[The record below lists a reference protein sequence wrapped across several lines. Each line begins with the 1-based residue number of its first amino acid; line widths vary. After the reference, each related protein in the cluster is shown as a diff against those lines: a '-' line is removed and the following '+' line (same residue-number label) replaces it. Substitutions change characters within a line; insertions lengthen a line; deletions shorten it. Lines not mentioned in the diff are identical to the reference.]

1 MSNSS
6 FIRVAFFDLGDTL
19 IGDQRDWLPGAQ
31 ATLAKLCEKKIR
43 LGLISNTANLSR
55 EEILEFLPED
65 FDLDLFEKQLVIFSS
80 EVKLEKP
87 NPEIFQLAIK
97 RAKVKPKQC
106 LFCTEE
112 PSHILIAKK
121 EKMQTAAVK
130 KPPHSD
136 IGNLVEKLINRGL
149 LPV

>member
-1 MSNSS
+1 MSNSG
-6 FIRVAFFDLGDTL
+6 FIRVAFFDLGGTL
-19 IGDQRDWLPGAQ
+19 IGDKRDWLPGAH

-55 EEILEFLPED
+55 AEIIKLLPED
-65 FDLDLFEKQLVIFSS
+65 FDLSLFENELVIFSS
-80 EVKLEKP
+80 EVNVAKP
-87 NPEIFQLAIK
+87 NREIFQLAIK
-97 RAKVKPKQC
+97 RAKAKPAQC

-112 PSHILIAKK
+112 PSHILVAKQ
-121 EKMQTAAVK
+121 EKMQTATVK

-136 IGNLVEKLINRGL
+136 IGKLVGKLTTKGL